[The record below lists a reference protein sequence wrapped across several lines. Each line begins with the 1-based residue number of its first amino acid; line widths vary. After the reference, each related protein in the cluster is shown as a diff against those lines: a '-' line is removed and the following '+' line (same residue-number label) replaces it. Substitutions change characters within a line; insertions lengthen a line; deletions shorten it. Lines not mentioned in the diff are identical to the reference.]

1 MATANCWRC
10 LGRPSTQRLLAP
22 SQIPSFKAPTSAAAF
37 TTSATLFAK
46 DDNSFSMKGHVR
58 TGKRLVLGKKK
69 KGKTDRSKPPGPGE
83 RKAFRKRIQLS
94 NDNALKVSGLPELE
108 TQQLADPAAVG
119 QMVSLPIDLVD
130 QLRTAEAFKPTQ
142 NWGLFR
148 SPHMLVRKDTVD
160 FLGDLTKRVS
170 NKETVRAVIDGERGV
185 GKSMLG
191 LQTMAAGFMNKM
203 VVINIPEAQDLVE
216 ARIDYSLIPRS
227 TPEQFSHPSYI
238 LKLMQAIRSANEEV
252 LSKEI
257 VKLEHIHLPVSVSR
271 NSSLAS
277 LANATKEPEFAWPVF
292 NALWQELLQ
301 PGRPPIMF
309 TLDGLSHI
317 MRISDYRSPSF
328 NLIHA
333 HDMALIRLFVEALG
347 GKTHFPNGAAI
358 VGVMTK
364 GNWLKVKSVEKAIEQ
379 AKAAQADLPIPERD
393 AFYSKYDE
401 RVFEA
406 LKGVEV
412 FDVKSISKP
421 EARSLMEYW
430 AASGVLRMRV
440 DEKTVSERWTLAGN
454 GVLGELERSS
464 LYVSRL

>member
-10 LGRPSTQRLLAP
+10 LGRPSTHRLLAP
-22 SQIPSFKAPTSAAAF
+22 SSLTSFKAPTSVAAF
-37 TTSATLFAK
+37 TTSATLLAK

-69 KGKTDRSKPPGPGE
+69 KGRGDRSKPPGPGE

-108 TQQLADPAAVG
+108 AQKLVDPAAVG
-119 QMVSLPIDLVD
+119 QIVSLPTDLVD
-130 QLRTAEAFKPTQ
+130 QLRTVEAFKPTQ

-160 FLGDLTKRVS
+160 FLGDLTKRVG
-170 NKETVRAVIDGERGV
+170 NKETVRTVIGGERGV

-216 ARIDYSLIPRS
+216 ARTDYSPIPRT

-238 LKLMQAIRSANEEV
+238 LKLMQAIRSANEEI

-277 LANATKEPEFAWPVF
+277 LANATKEPEFAWPIF

-328 NLIHA
+328 NLIHS
-333 HDMALIRLFVEALG
+333 HDLALIRLFVEALG

-358 VGVMTK
+358 VGVTTK
-364 GNWLKVKSVEKAIEQ
+364 GNSLKVKSMDKALEQ
-379 AKAAQADLPIPERD
+379 AAADQAGLPIPERD
-393 AFYSKYDE
+393 AFYAKYDE

-406 LKGVEV
+406 LKGVKV

-454 GVLGELERSS
+454 GVLGELERAS

>member
-1 MATANCWRC
+1 MAAANCWRC

-22 SQIPSFKAPTSAAAF
+22 SSIPSFKNPTSVAAF
-37 TTSATLFAK
+37 TTSATFLAK
-46 DDNSFSMKGHVR
+46 DDNQER
-58 TGKRLVLGKKK
+58 
-69 KGKTDRSKPPGPGE
+69 PIEAPGPGE

-94 NDNALKVSGLPELE
+94 NDNALKVSGLSELE
-108 TQQLADPAAVG
+108 AQQLVDPTAVG
-119 QMVSLPIDLVD
+119 QMASLPTGLVD
-130 QLRTAEAFKPTQ
+130 QLRTIEAFKPTQ

-160 FLGDLTKRVS
+160 FLGDMTKRIA
-170 NKETVRAVIDGERGV
+170 NKETVRTVIEGERGV

-216 ARIDYSLIPRS
+216 ARTDYSYIPRT

-238 LKLMQAIRSANEEV
+238 LKLLQALRSANEEV

-257 VKLEHIHLPVSVSR
+257 IKLEHIHLPGNLSR
-271 NSSLAS
+271 NAS
-277 LANATKEPEFAWPVF
+277 LATLANVTKEPEFAWPVF

-333 HDMALIRLFVEALG
+333 HDFALTRLFVEALG

-364 GNWLKVKSVEKAIEQ
+364 GNWLKDKSVEKALEQ
-379 AKAAQADLPIPERD
+379 ARAAQAELPIPERD
-393 AFYSKYDE
+393 AYYSKYDE

-412 FDVKSISKP
+412 FDVKSISKL

-454 GVLGELERSS
+454 GVLGELERVS

>member
-1 MATANCWRC
+1 M
-10 LGRPSTQRLLAP
+10 LST
-22 SQIPSFKAPTSAAAF
+22 S
-37 TTSATLFAK
+37 
-46 DDNSFSMKGHVR
+46 
-58 TGKRLVLGKKK
+58 
-69 KGKTDRSKPPGPGE
+69 
-83 RKAFRKRIQLS
+83 
-94 NDNALKVSGLPELE
+94 LKVSSALP
-108 TQQLADPAAVG
+108 
-119 QMVSLPIDLVD
+119 
-130 QLRTAEAFKPTQ
+130 
-142 NWGLFR
+142 
-148 SPHMLVRKDTVD
+148 
-160 FLGDLTKRVS
+160 
-170 NKETVRAVIDGERGV
+170 GV
-185 GKSMLG
+185 GCSRL
-191 LQTMAAGFMNKM
+191 T
-203 VVINIPEAQDLVE
+203 VEPAQDLVE
-216 ARIDYSLIPRS
+216 ARTDYSYIPRT

-238 LKLMQAIRSANEEV
+238 LKLLQALRSANEEV

-257 VKLEHIHLPVSVSR
+257 IKLEHIHLPGNLSR
-271 NSSLAS
+271 NAS
-277 LANATKEPEFAWPVF
+277 LATLANVTKEPEFAWPVF

-333 HDMALIRLFVEALG
+333 HDFALTRLFVEALG

-364 GNWLKVKSVEKAIEQ
+364 GNWLKDKSVEKALEQ
-379 AKAAQADLPIPERD
+379 ARAAQAELPIPERD
-393 AFYSKYDE
+393 AYYSKYDE

-412 FDVKSISKP
+412 FDVKSISKL

-454 GVLGELERSS
+454 GVLGELERVS